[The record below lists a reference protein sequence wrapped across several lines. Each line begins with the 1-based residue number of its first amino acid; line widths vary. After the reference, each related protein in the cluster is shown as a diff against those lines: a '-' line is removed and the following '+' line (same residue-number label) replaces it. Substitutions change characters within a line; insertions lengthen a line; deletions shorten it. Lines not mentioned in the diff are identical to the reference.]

1 MRLSIVIALIVTAS
15 LFQACDNSTEGKV
28 ESQMRSYI
36 SAFNDKDVDALLEH
50 VYPPVFDV
58 VSKQDVAYDFNL
70 DRYQRKIMLKGLNK
84 MYGPYEHEGVSYVLA
99 DFDFQKGKVFF
110 KRHDN
115 VPYVFASTDEEEWY
129 IIPYPLDFLFEYDK
143 RYTLNSYRILRRRD
157 TTTFA
162 DLIPI
167 DILTKMHEEYIPGSK
182 K

>member
-1 MRLSIVIALIVTAS
+1 MRQAVYIIFIFASYLVTSCDSSI
-15 LFQACDNSTEGKV
+15 EGKV
-28 ESQMRSYI
+28 ESKMRSYI

-50 VYPPVFDV
+50 VHPSVFQV

-84 MYGPYEHEGVSYVLA
+84 LYGPYEHDGISYVLA
-99 DFDFQKGKVFF
+99 DFKFQKGKVFF

-115 VPYVFASTDEEEWY
+115 VPYVFASDNEDDWY
-129 IIPYPLDFLFEYDK
+129 IIPYSLDFLFEYDR
-143 RYTLNSYRILRRRD
+143 RYELLSYRIMRRRD

-167 DILTKMHEEYIPGSK
+167 EVLTQMHEDYIPGSK